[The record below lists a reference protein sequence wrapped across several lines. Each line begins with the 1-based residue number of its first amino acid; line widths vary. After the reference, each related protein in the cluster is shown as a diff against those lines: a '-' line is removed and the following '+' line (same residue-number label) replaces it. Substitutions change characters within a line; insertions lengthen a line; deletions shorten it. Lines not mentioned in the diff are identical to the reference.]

1 MNDQQIEQFDH
12 MYFNSQNEKKPFY
25 SANKP
30 GQSIL
35 V

>member
-1 MNDQQIEQFDH
+1 
-12 MYFNSQNEKKPFY
+12 MYFNSQNEKKPIY

-35 V
+35 VR